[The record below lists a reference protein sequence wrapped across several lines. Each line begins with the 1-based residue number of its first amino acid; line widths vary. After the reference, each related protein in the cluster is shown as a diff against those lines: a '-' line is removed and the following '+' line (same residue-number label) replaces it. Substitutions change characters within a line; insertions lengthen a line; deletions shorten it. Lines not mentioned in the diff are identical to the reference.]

1 MVLEKREAWLSS
13 PSTDP
18 RKRPHTTGIQS
29 LDETLATMFVFY
41 WPVLDGSFPGLSL
54 MFSNYF
60 GTITLSLV
68 LVSLESLRKGNRTSS
83 SSTFFSPTLW
93 GMIGIMVTLAIS
105 IPWYLTVHLLISS
118 TASHPTIENLSIPIH
133 ELRALIFNVVFGLV
147 LPCLAVALPESIT
160 GLLFTRQSA
169 IALWQLWPFWSTA
182 VHFIAKQFIPVAER
196 DADPRAQ
203 WEKTRTAFRLVYG
216 LTFAVA
222 AITHVSTWA
231 ISLTAAYALP
241 NLLTVETV
249 SALHPTN
256 VFLNTWPWL
265 PIKTDSIGQGTL
277 WLIQWDQVFAAGA
290 MYWWSLDLYRAAHA
304 TQGKKMDWGYL
315 ALKSMAFCVVSGF
328 TGAAVELLWEREEMV
343 MEAGRPKQKTK

>member
-18 RKRPHTTGIQS
+18 TKRPHTTGIQS

-68 LVSLESLRKGNRTSS
+68 LVSLESLRKGNRTS
-83 SSTFFSPTLW
+83 
-93 GMIGIMVTLAIS
+93 
-105 IPWYLTVHLLISS
+105 SS

-256 VFLNTWPWL
+256 VFLNTSPWL

-290 MYWWSLDLYRAAHA
+290 MYWWSLDLYRAAHT
-304 TQGKKMDWGYL
+304 TQGKKMDWGCL